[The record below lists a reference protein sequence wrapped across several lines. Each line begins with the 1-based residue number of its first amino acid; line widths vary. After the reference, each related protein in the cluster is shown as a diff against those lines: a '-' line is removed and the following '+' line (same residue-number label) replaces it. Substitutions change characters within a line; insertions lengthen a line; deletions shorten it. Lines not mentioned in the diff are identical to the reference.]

1 MTPEKLAEL
10 DATASERV
18 AADVLPAPTD
28 NEAHQ
33 AAAALVEKYGP
44 VRAKLI
50 DTLYRSHTLQE
61 DKVTLDI
68 FIKALDQFELDL
80 SHAQYSGLPPYDP
93 QPASVSDVT
102 VEPVQLGEQTP
113 AVQDNPE
120 TSQENHNG

>member
-1 MTPEKLAEL
+1 MAIDTAAL
-10 DATASERV
+10 DAFAAERV
-18 AADVLPAPTD
+18 AADVYPAPTD

-80 SHAQYSGLPPYDP
+80 SHAETIPEDWPKDEHGNYIGVGGV
-93 QPASVSDVT
+93 PAEEHS
-102 VEPVQLGEQTP
+102 
-113 AVQDNPE
+113 
-120 TSQENHNG
+120 NG